1 MILYRLAPELAGP
14 CRQLI
19 GEHHQHLIDA
29 NLAYMFRSGKWL
41 HNGRPRMGQTI
52 ISPPVWRT
60 LTGYDLVLIVNED
73 SYISQPDKKKLAML
87 DNLLSYFSPP
97 KAGPDGL
104 VYATRQPDIQEFSD
118 VVRRR
123 KMCFSNLP
131 SLPEPGTVERVEFTE
146 YETDDQQADI
156 GGELVLDDADDD
168 NLLIVENY
176 EDIDDTGCTVTPL
189 VSFDQ
194 QR

>member
-1 MILYRLAPELAGP
+1 MILYSLAPELAGP

-19 GEHHQHLIDA
+19 GEHHQHLTDA
-29 NLAYMFRSGKWL
+29 SFAYIFRSGKWL
-41 HNGRPRMGQTI
+41 HNGRTRMGQAL

-60 LTGYDLVLIVNED
+60 LTGYDLVLVVNEN

-97 KAGPDGL
+97 KTGPDGL
-104 VYATRQPDIQEFSD
+104 IYATRQPDIQEFSE

-123 KMCFSNLP
+123 NMCFSNLP
-131 SLPEPGTVERVEFTE
+131 ALPEPGAVEFVE
-146 YETDDQQADI
+146 LGADEEQVQEF
-156 GGELVLDDADDD
+156 GGELVLDDNDDD
-168 NLLIVENY
+168 SLLIVEDY
-176 EDIDDTGCTVTPL
+176 DDIDDTGCTVTSL
-189 VSFDQ
+189 LNFDQ